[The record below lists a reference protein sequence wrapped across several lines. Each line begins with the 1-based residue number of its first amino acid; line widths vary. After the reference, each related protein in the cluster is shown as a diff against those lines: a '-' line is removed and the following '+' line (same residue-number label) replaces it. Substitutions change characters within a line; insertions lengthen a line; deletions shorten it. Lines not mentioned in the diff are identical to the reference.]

1 VASIIDWLNLKTSFI
16 GIFVKSGSSPMHT
29 RLFAELVELA
39 SFSENVFKSVNLIRK
54 DYGLKRI
61 CILYMQRLIANNF
74 EIMGRNEYGLT

>member
-1 VASIIDWLNLKTSFI
+1 
-16 GIFVKSGSSPMHT
+16 MHT

-61 CILYMQRLIANNF
+61 CILYMQRLIANNL
-74 EIMGRNEYGLT
+74 EIMGRNEYGFT